1 MYIYTYIII
10 LFLKVHWKIKIRNMC
25 EYVLFCLIEKTIFI
39 NITDN
44 ITNTIKELF
53 RFKIVNKIIGS
64 WRFSL
69 HDDFYFFF
77 ILNTYLSKAQIKLY
91 PKYVCITYRVHCQLL
106 KVYTRRAQE
115 STRETTCFTC
125 SMWILSWTRSSNGRI
140 LRSRSRCATL
150 SKALKFLY
158 LALSS
163 ILARLSCSIV
173 YMYTYILGWSKKF
186 IRHFPTC
193 FLIWKEYKTRG
204 KKTNF
209 LIMLIFPSIY
219 VIQYKSFC
227 VTYVFPLFL
236 KNFIF

>member
-1 MYIYTYIII
+1 MKIFSAWWF
-10 LFLKVHWKIKIRNMC
+10 LF
-25 EYVLFCLIEKTIFI
+25 
-39 NITDN
+39 
-44 ITNTIKELF
+44 
-53 RFKIVNKIIGS
+53 
-64 WRFSL
+64 
-69 HDDFYFFF
+69 FFF

-193 FLIWKEYKTRG
+193 LLIRKEYKKRG

-227 VTYVFPLFL
+227 YVCLSIIFKKFYFL
-236 KNFIF
+236 KIILDKKQRNIYSVIDTATYLDSHHCIYVEFRVQKWYI